1 MFQSLNHPSILRR
14 QRPCALDADFMS
26 SSAFQ
31 TSQFSL
37 IFKKILWLE
46 WKMRWPKM
54 PHSVW
59 KKLKCR
65 IRPFK
70 FRHFPPIFVLI
81 KVTCL
86 VTLFERKLD
95 DLKNSPKLTIFGIFN
110 QLLSTLISRLNLS
123 ILAFSTNLCPFQID
137 LSSNTIWLQSSVSKS
152 SQNSKNFFW
161 SVKWDFFCDDFQTPW
176 KSLETPFVLLFFRLL
191 LRILPISW

>member
-86 VTLFERKLD
+86 VTLFGRYH
-95 DLKNSPKLTIFGIFN
+95 SVCTSHFSF
-110 QLLSTLISRLNLS
+110 S
-123 ILAFSTNLCPFQID
+123 ILPFSTNFCPIIYLSGNTVWPEATVFFQNDI
-137 LSSNTIWLQSSVSKS
+137 
-152 SQNSKNFFW
+152 FW
-161 SVKWDFFCDDFQTPW
+161 HFWWT
-176 KSLETPFVLLFFRLL
+176 FVR
-191 LRILPISW
+191 